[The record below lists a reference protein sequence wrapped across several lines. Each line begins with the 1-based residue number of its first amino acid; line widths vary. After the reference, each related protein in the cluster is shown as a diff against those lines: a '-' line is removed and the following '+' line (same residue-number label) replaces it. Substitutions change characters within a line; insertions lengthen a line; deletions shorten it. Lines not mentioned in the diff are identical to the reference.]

1 MELVKVEN
9 GQLQVAQEII
19 SEIVEFEKTKKEFE
33 KKQNEFKEL
42 LIKAMEENNIKQFKS
57 ESDGLTITYVAPTTR
72 IGVDNKKLQ
81 EEYEDIYLQCLK
93 ETPIKASIRIKV
105 DEI

>member
-19 SEIVEFEKTKKEFE
+19 NEIVEFEKAKKEFE
-33 KKQNEFKEL
+33 TKQKEFKEL

-72 IGVDNKKLQ
+72 IVVDNKKLQ
-81 EEYEDIYLQCLK
+81 EEHEDIYLQCLK